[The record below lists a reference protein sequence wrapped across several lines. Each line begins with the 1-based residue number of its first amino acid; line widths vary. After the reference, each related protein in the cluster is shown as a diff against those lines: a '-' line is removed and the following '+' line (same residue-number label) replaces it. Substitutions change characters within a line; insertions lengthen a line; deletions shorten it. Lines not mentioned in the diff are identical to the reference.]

1 MTGPARSR
9 RPRPRRDAPQN
20 DLPPLD
26 PPSQDPPSLDAR
38 SLRSASATLADA
50 DPALAAVHRRLG
62 PPPLWGR
69 PPTYGTLVRI
79 VLEQNVS
86 LASAKSTFD
95 RLGEACQ
102 FRVNA
107 KRVLRLG
114 EPGLRRIGFSRQKA
128 GYTVALAEQ
137 VRGRRLGIASLR
149 GLSDD
154 DVLER
159 LTSHRGVGRWTAEI
173 FLLMALR
180 RPDVFPLGDLALV
193 KGACELDGREYPDR
207 ESLETRAERWRPYRS
222 VAARMIWQLY
232 LDNRRRKL
240 P

>member
-1 MTGPARSR
+1 MSGPARSR
-9 RPRPRRDAPQN
+9 RPDPQ
-20 DLPPLD
+20 PLD
-26 PPSQDPPSLDAR
+26 PR
-38 SLRSASATLADA
+38 SLRTAAASLADA
-50 DPALAAVHRRLG
+50 DPALAGIYGRLG

-79 VLEQNVS
+79 ILEQNVS
-86 LASAKSTFD
+86 LAAAKSTFD
-95 RLGEACQ
+95 RLGDACQ
-102 FRVNA
+102 SRINA

-128 GYTVALAEQ
+128 GYTLALAEQ
-137 VRGRRLGIASLR
+137 VRRRRLVIASLR
-149 GLSDD
+149 GLPDED
-154 DVLER
+154 ILER
-159 LTSHRGVGRWTAEI
+159 LIAHRGVGRWTAEI

-193 KGACELDGREYPDR
+193 KGMCELDGREYADH
-207 ESLETRAERWRPYRS
+207 ETLEARADRWRPYRS

-232 LDNRRRKL
+232 LDNRQRKV